1 MKIEFGHVQKYNT
14 DRGFGFVTRTFN
26 DSDRRSNKNV
36 WFHITKIKHNYPELA
51 KQLDSGSY
59 TDVCFWYEI
68 DSSEREK
75 VDKIW
80 LDVNDIPNHIRDDLI
95 AYIEQLWHS
104 IDKSSPQWLEQ
115 VTLALVGESR
125 KNELNQIRSDQ
136 ICQQKEAEDLRRT
149 QREAR
154 QEVQREGITS
164 HNREPKHVYIGLPEH
179 LVEDVLWVAREY
191 RTNPLSHIPGGNDIV
206 VEYHDGR
213 VFGYDWIK
221 NPSAYI
227 STFFAGIVEYASNV
241 FKRLDEQSQIE
252 ITKRKIAKVF
262 ARKYKDE
269 SEYSTVSFTE
279 VWNSKSSNEMP
290 ANALKRFERQQQ
302 EQYDIEDEY
311 DFYRPLSA
319 FEYYGY
325 EPCYEDLTEKAERLW
340 GIPDPRL
347 VED

>member
-1 MKIEFGHVQKYNT
+1 MKIEFGRVRKYNT

-26 DSDRRSNKNV
+26 NNNQQYNQDV
-36 WFHITKIKHNYPELA
+36 WFHITKVKRDYPELA

-75 VDKIW
+75 VGKIW
-80 LDVNDIPNHIRDDLI
+80 LDINDIPDLIRDELI
-95 AYIEQLWHS
+95 PYIEQIWHNV
-104 IDKSSPQWLEQ
+104 DELLSPWLESI
-115 VTLALVGESR
+115 TLALVGESR
-125 KNELNQIRSDQ
+125 KNELIQIRTHK
-136 ICQQKEAEDLRRT
+136 QQEAKNVWQAR
-149 QREAR
+149 REAR
-154 QEVQREGITS
+154 RKKLRSQNG
-164 HNREPKHVYIGLPEH
+164 EPKRVYIGLPEH
-179 LVEDVLWVAREY
+179 LVGAVLWVAREY
-191 RTNPLSHIPGGNDIV
+191 RTNPLSHIPGGSDVV

-221 NPSAYI
+221 NPPAYI
-227 STFFAGIVEYASNV
+227 GTFFAGIVEYASNV

-252 ITKRKIAKVF
+252 ITKRKIARVF

-269 SEYSTVSFTE
+269 SEYSTASFME
-279 VWNSKSSNEMP
+279 VWNSESSNEMP
-290 ANALKRFERQQQ
+290 VNALKRFERQQQ
-302 EQYDIEDEY
+302 KQHNIEDEY
-311 DFYRPLSA
+311 DFYPQRSA

-325 EPCYEDLTEKAERLW
+325 EPDYEDPTEKAMRLW